1 MLNGNLHTLLLQLT
15 EVICLLNAW
24 VAGNRQWKNI
34 TISKFSIELYYLV
47 LLMPTIDLFG
57 QVSKLQETLW
67 NYIASGKTLLGQVIE
82 VNDVEIPPI
91 ILGDGAFLLH
101 SWMMKPYGDAVLTQE
116 KVYFDFH

>member
-1 MLNGNLHTLLLQLT
+1 
-15 EVICLLNAW
+15 
-24 VAGNRQWKNI
+24 
-34 TISKFSIELYYLV
+34 
-47 LLMPTIDLFG
+47 MPTIDLFG